1 MAPTAAML
9 ILPHLGETTSP
20 VVPTSPPPE
29 VKASA
34 LKWIALG
41 KSFFVRAKSGSIS
54 KESKMEVDRC
64 LSADSGLENRFLE
77 AFELS
82 WW

>member
-20 VVPTSPPPE
+20 VVPPSPPPE

-34 LKWIALG
+34 LKWVALG
-41 KSFFVRAKSGSIS
+41 SLKP
-54 KESKMEVDRC
+54 
-64 LSADSGLENRFLE
+64 LNSAGGKVMIMIHS
-77 AFELS
+77 
-82 WW
+82 

>member
-20 VVPTSPPPE
+20 PPE

-34 LKWIALG
+34 LKWVALG
-41 KSFFVRAKSGSIS
+41 KSFFVRTKSGSIS

-82 WW
+82 W